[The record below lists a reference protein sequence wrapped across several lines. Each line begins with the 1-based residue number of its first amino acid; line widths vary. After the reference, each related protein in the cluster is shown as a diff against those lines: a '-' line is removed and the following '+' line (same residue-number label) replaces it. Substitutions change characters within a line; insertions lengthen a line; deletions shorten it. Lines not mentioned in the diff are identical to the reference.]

1 MRIRLSLSGLF
12 MLVAATGVFGQVKT
26 PPETRNAALRDW
38 MAFAEMKDPPS
49 NKATQNL
56 LEKTAAGDAA
66 WDEAKLGPILDLN
79 TEAIGI
85 FQRAT
90 TLPDCD
96 WGIEYNRGVRASIA
110 YAPRARALARL
121 NTLQGMR
128 EMAKGQSQAA
138 VDTWLA
144 GIRFT
149 NHLAKGG
156 SLIFA
161 LIAKSVLLPNLHV
174 LMAEA
179 KQRHLNSAQKQQLY
193 AAVNALQEDGF
204 DWGRAWEMEEAAAE
218 PFFAEMQRSQNP
230 AALYESLTGV
240 PAPKNCTPPNA
251 QQVQAYRA
259 YMSDVATA
267 LRLPPPATKERLVPL
282 EAQAKGLCEAI
293 RNVVPS
299 SKATNDARIEV
310 TVARE
315 ALLQALQTE

>member
-26 PPETRNAALRDW
+26 PPETRNAALRYW

-96 WGIEYNRGVRASIA
+96 WGIEYNRGVRTSIA

-240 PAPKNCTPPNA
+240 PAPKNCIPPNA